1 METSMTFK
9 QIINAI
15 GVLTPCQSIVN
26 IKYRGSQLVEEKG
39 GVVEGIWDN
48 YFVFE
53 GWNDN
58 SEIILE
64 KYTVKI
70 ENIVYIEELDQ
81 WAIADLLRKPTSI
94 EPVRPFFTPD

>member
-1 METSMTFK
+1 MGESMTLK
-9 QIINAI
+9 KIINLI
-15 GVLTPCQSIVN
+15 GNLIPCQSIVKV
-26 IKYRGSQLVEEKG
+26 KYRGSQLVEAKG
-39 GVVEGIWDN
+39 GVVEGIWNN

-53 GWNDN
+53 GWKDN

-70 ENIVYIEELDQ
+70 ENIVFIEELDQ
-81 WAIADLLRKPTSI
+81 WAIAALLRNPTSI